1 MNIYE
6 IEVTLHVMARE
17 GKSIQTNDAGA
28 VICLEENKIELLLHL
43 IYKNKIQMQQE
54 L

>member
-1 MNIYE
+1 MKVQE
-6 IEVTLHVMARE
+6 IEVTLHVIACE
-17 GKSIQTNDAGA
+17 GKSIQANDAGA
-28 VICLEENKIELLLHL
+28 VICLEESKTELLPYL